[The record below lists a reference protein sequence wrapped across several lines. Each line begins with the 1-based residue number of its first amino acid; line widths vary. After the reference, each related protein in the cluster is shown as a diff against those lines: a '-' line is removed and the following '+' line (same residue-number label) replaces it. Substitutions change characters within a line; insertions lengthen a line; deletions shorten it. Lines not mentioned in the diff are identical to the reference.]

1 MTGRPSA
8 DRLVRRLAVACCPAP
23 DREWLEAIFAERGQV
38 EGSFARGKWSV
49 GALPTLI
56 TILCL
61 RCATLVPVA
70 LRVGAVLS
78 LLLAVAAGVAAN
90 RGYEGLR
97 IDDDGYLLLTYAAT
111 TAFLA
116 ASGIALIRIYT
127 VGPRPPRS
135 EP

>member
-1 MTGRPSA
+1 MSGRPSP
-8 DRLVRRLAVACCPAP
+8 DTLLRRLAVACCPAP

-38 EGSFARGKWSV
+38 EGSVARGKWSA
-49 GALPTLI
+49 GAMPTLI
-56 TILCL
+56 TILRL
-61 RCATLVPVA
+61 RFATLVPVA

-90 RGYEGLR
+90 LGYEGLR
-97 IDDDGYLLLTYAAT
+97 IDDDAYLLLAYAAT
-111 TAFLA
+111 AAFVA

-127 VGPRPPRS
+127 LGSRPPRS